1 MYAWIAFPLLRIA
14 LLFTAG
20 IVLAVELPP
29 SISRKSVLIIIASLF
44 LCYVLI
50 WRLFQR
56 SKFFSIN
63 LLFGLLSH
71 LLIVLSGY
79 ATLLFHN
86 DQYDPDHLLY
96 QEEVLAY
103 KVEITDQPDDKEKST
118 RVLGNILAVKDSI
131 NWKTASGKLYIYI
144 RKGDHASNVSYGD
157 ILIIRGS
164 PNPTQKPKNP
174 GEFNY
179 QRYLSYQNIYHQDF
193 IKADEFVITERHSG
207 NSFYAFAIE
216 SRKFLKSILYTHIAG
231 DRERAI
237 ALALLLGTKEELT
250 PEINEAY
257 AAAGAMHVLAVSG
270 LHVGIIYGLILVFF
284 KRAYKRPVMRWVFL
298 VVALGGLWSYAL
310 ITGLSASVLRAVTMF
325 SLMTIAKVA
334 RREGNIYNTL
344 SAAGLILLCYDPYMI
359 MSVGFQ
365 LSFLAVFGIVYIT
378 PKIYHLIHVDQYL
391 FNKMWEVTCVS
402 IAAQIATAPLV
413 LLYFHQFPTYFFLSN
428 LIVIPAAFAILISGL
443 VLFAAHL
450 VPYVRDVV
458 GFVLEQLIYWTN
470 EFVYVIERLPNNTID
485 DLYINTTQ
493 SWLIIVSIMLLF
505 AFLYYRRMVQLVF
518 FSLAVLMFMAIYQD
532 RSLTNFQKKEIVF
545 YSISQHSAIDFFQG
559 DQAVI
564 IADSSLLDNRSKV
577 RFHIKPKRLR
587 AGIVGAPKL
596 VTTNDMV
603 RTRIG
608 SNELIVW
615 NGKRILILRENTNLL
630 KNVRLDAL
638 VIANNSVYSLR
649 QLDAMNFDVLII
661 DGSNSRYRT
670 NRLMKDALPKGY
682 AIIDLFE
689 TGAYTITI

>member
-14 LLFTAG
+14 LLFTVG

-29 SISRKSVLIIIASLF
+29 SISRESVLIIIASLF

-71 LLIVLSGY
+71 ALIVLSGY
-79 ATLLFHN
+79 AVLLFHN
-86 DQYDPDHLLY
+86 DQYDLDHLLY

-103 KVEITDQPDDKEKST
+103 KVEITDQPVDKEKST
-118 RVLGNILAVKDSI
+118 RILGKVIAVKDSA
-131 NWKTASGKLYIYI
+131 NWKAASGKLYIYI
-144 RKGDHASNVSYGD
+144 RKGDHKSDVAYGD
-157 ILIIRGS
+157 MLIVRGS
-164 PNPTQKPKNP
+164 PDPTQKPKNP

-193 IKADEFVITERHSG
+193 VKSDEFVITDTQSG
-207 NSFYAFAIE
+207 YSLYAFAIK
-216 SRKFLKSILYTHIAG
+216 SRELLRNILHMQIG
-231 DRERAI
+231 EDRERAI
-237 ALALLLGTKEELT
+237 ALALLLGTKDELT

-270 LHVGIIYGLILVFF
+270 LHVGIIYGLILLCF
-284 KRAYKRPVMRWVFL
+284 KRSYKGPVMKWVFL

-325 SLMTIAKVA
+325 SLMTMAKVA

-391 FNKMWEVTCVS
+391 LNKMWEVTSVS

-428 LIVIPAAFAILISGL
+428 LVVIPAAFAILISGL
-443 VLFAAHL
+443 ALFAIHWI
-450 VPYVRDVV
+450 PYLTDIV
-458 GFVLEQLIYWTN
+458 GFVLERLIYWTN
-470 EFVYVIERLPNNTID
+470 EFVYVIEKLPNNTID
-485 DLYINTTQ
+485 DLYITTLQ
-493 SWLIIVSIMLLF
+493 SWLIIASIVLLF
-505 AFLYYRRMVQLVF
+505 AFLYYRRMVHLVF
-518 FSLAVLMFMAIYQD
+518 FSLAVLMFIVINQE
-532 RSLTNFQKKEIVF
+532 RELTNLQKKEIVF
-545 YSISQHSAIDFFQG
+545 YSISRHTAIDFFQG

-564 IADSSLLDNRSKV
+564 IADSSLLENKSKV

-587 AGIVGAPKL
+587 AGIVGDPKF
-596 VTTNDMV
+596 VATNDIV
-603 RTRIG
+603 RTHIG
-608 SNELIVW
+608 NNDLIAW
-615 NGKRILILRENTNLL
+615 NGKRILILREHNNQVKKLQID
-630 KNVRLDAL
+630 VL
-638 VIANNSVYSLR
+638 VIANNSVYSLK
-649 QLDAMNFDVLII
+649 QLDDLHFDLLIV
-661 DGSNSRYRT
+661 DGSNSHYRT
-670 NRLMKDALPKGY
+670 SRLVKETLTKDFPS
-682 AIIDLFE
+682 IDLSE
-689 TGAYTITI
+689 TGAFTMTL